1 MRKKLVYK
9 MNDNKN
15 NNYIQP
21 ADGRIEQS
29 DRTLMI
35 LVPPYGILHSNA
47 NSEWND
53 WIVVFDQK

>member
-1 MRKKLVYK
+1 
-9 MNDNKN
+9 MNDN

-29 DRTLMI
+29 DRTLVI